1 MLRRWTRFVVTA
13 AAGLALWLACGTARA
28 SAPMCDHRGASA
40 NAPPPTLDT
49 PQTST
54 DIDAVPGAD
63 AGLACSGDMAAAT
76 TDEGGIHRGAPRL
89 NLDSDM
95 PACALPPVL
104 PFALPS
110 GEVLAPVTT
119 TTGPRAGE
127 IFALERPPRRAPRR
141 ALSFVLR

>member
-13 AAGLALWLACGTARA
+13 AVGLALWLACGTARA

-54 DIDAVPGAD
+54 GIDAVPAAPNLTCEGE
-63 AGLACSGDMAAAT
+63 MAAVT
-76 TDEGGIHRGAPRL
+76 NDESGVHHDAPRL
-89 NLDSDM
+89 SIDSDM
-95 PACALPPVL
+95 PACALPPPV
-104 PFALPS
+104 PFALPT
-110 GEVLAPVTT
+110 GEQLDPITT

-127 IFALERPPRRAPRR
+127 IFALERPPRR
-141 ALSFVLR
+141 L

>member
-13 AAGLALWLACGTARA
+13 AVGFALWLGLACGTARA

-54 DIDAVPGAD
+54 AIDAVPAD
-63 AGLACSGDMAAAT
+63 PNVTCDGEMAAAPN
-76 TDEGGIHRGAPRL
+76 DESGVHRDAPRL
-89 NLDSDM
+89 SIDNDM
-95 PACALPPVL
+95 PACALPPPV

-110 GEVLAPVTT
+110 GDALEPVTT
-119 TTGPRAGE
+119 RTGPRAGE
-127 IFALERPPRRAPRR
+127 ILALERPPR
-141 ALSFVLR
+141 